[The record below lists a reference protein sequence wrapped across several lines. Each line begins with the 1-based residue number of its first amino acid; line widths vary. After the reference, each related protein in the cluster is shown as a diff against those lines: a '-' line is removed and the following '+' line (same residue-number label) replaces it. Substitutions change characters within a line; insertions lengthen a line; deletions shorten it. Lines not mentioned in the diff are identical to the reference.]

1 MKILFF
7 LTLLFLTS
15 APAQV
20 GPDEKIIPV
29 KSAWNVRGHVELKDF
44 IIQSHRGAGELA
56 EENTLEAFELGWSLG
71 TIPESDVRTTKDG
84 VIVAFHD
91 NDFSRVVKDIPDAL
105 KKKGVADISF
115 DELMHLDVGSWKGDA
130 FKGRRVCRMKDIY
143 ERMAGRPERRLY
155 LDFKNVDLPQL
166 AREIRDAGVEKQVI
180 LASSKHQI
188 LRDWKALVPESGTL
202 LWISGT
208 GEEKRKT
215 VEAARATGFA
225 GISQLQ
231 IHVRLPGDAR
241 DVEPGEPFSPGRAFL
256 AELSPELAKQGI
268 LLQTLP
274 YGVTDPGIYHLL
286 LDAGVASFATD
297 HPKITLEAVR
307 SYYAQ
312 PKP

>member
-1 MKILFF
+1 MM
-7 LTLLFLTS
+7 
-15 APAQV
+15 
-20 GPDEKIIPV
+20 
-29 KSAWNVRGHVELKDF
+29 R
-44 IIQSHRGAGELA
+44 
-56 EENTLEAFELGWSLG
+56 ELGVL
-71 TIPESDVRTTKDG
+71 
-84 VIVAFHD
+84 
-91 NDFSRVVKDIPDAL
+91 
-105 KKKGVADISF
+105 
-115 DELMHLDVGSWKGDA
+115 
-130 FKGRRVCRMKDIY
+130 
-143 ERMAGRPERRLY
+143 
-155 LDFKNVDLPQL
+155 L

-215 VEAARATGFA
+215 VEAARAAGFA

-241 DVEPGEPFSPGRAFL
+241 DVEPGEPFSPSRAFL
-256 AELSPELAKQGI
+256 AELSPELAKHGI